1 MSVLVSIITVSYN
14 SEATIAQTIEAV
26 LNQTYTNI
34 EYWIIDGKSK
44 DNTIAIAESYTD
56 KFKEKGMKYT
66 IISESDHGIYD
77 AMNKGVKLST
87 GKVIG
92 IINSDDWYELYAIE
106 KVVETYEKTDFD
118 MMYADLRM
126 IRPNNS
132 FVIKHSRERKL
143 ASSRY
148 WNHPTSFITKKVY
161 DRFQYKQESVHDDFD
176 LLLRIKKA
184 GYKIVIINEV
194 LANFRFG
201 GVSHEIS
208 LAKAIERIK
217 IRYRIYRNNGYSRLY
232 MFECVAIEAAKFLI
246 A

>member
-1 MSVLVSIITVSYN
+1 MSTLVSIITVAYN
-14 SEATIAQTIEAV
+14 SKETIAQTIESV
-26 LNQTYTNI
+26 LNQTYKNI

-44 DNTIAIAESYTD
+44 DETVKIAENYID
-56 KFKEKGMKYT
+56 IFKEKGIKYT
-66 IISESDHGIYD
+66 ILSESDQGIYD
-77 AMNKGVKLST
+77 AMNKGIKLST
-87 GKVIG
+87 GEVIG

-106 KVVETYEKTDFD
+106 KVVETYEKTNFD

-126 IRPNNS
+126 VRPNSS
-132 FVIKHSRERKL
+132 FIKHSKKRRF

-176 LLLRIKKA
+176 LFLRIKKA
-184 GYKIVIINEV
+184 GYKIVILNKV

-201 GVSHEIS
+201 GVSNEKS
-208 LAKAIERIK
+208 FSKAIKRMK

-232 MFECVAIEAAKFLI
+232 IFECIAIEVAKYLI
-246 A
+246 S